1 MATVPRMPVY
11 ADVEDDVELL
21 VPEEETVPED
31 DLHGILV
38 DLIRAGLVA
47 RFADAA
53 DVAVFS
59 RLAWFPD
66 RQDTRIRLDPDVMV
80 VRGRPPGHRKSYKAW
95 MEDGVAP
102 AVIIEVWSEDDTDAD
117 YRRRLDRALRHG
129 VAEVVIVDPF
139 AVGGVRVEHLRADG
153 DRYRSVATTSSAER
167 PVIME
172 SLGISFAGGNEL
184 AVIEDGRRWPT
195 TAEAFL
201 LARSE
206 AERADREAVR
216 ADHAAARA
224 QQEAARADQEAA
236 RADRLAA
243 LLREAGV
250 DLEA

>member
-47 RFADAA
+47 RFADDA

-102 AVIIEVWSEDDTDAD
+102 AVIVEVWSEDDTDGD
-117 YRRRLDRALRHG
+117 YRRRLGRALRHG

-139 AVGGVRVEHLRADG
+139 AVGGVRVEHLRSDG
-153 DRYRSVATTSSAER
+153 DRYRSVASTSSADR
-167 PVIME
+167 LVIVE
-172 SLGISFAGGNEL
+172 SLGISFAGGEEL
-184 AVIEDGRRWPT
+184 RVIEDGRRWPT

-206 AERADREAVR
+206 AERADRETL
-216 ADHAAARA
+216 
-224 QQEAARADQEAA
+224 RADQETA

>member
-102 AVIIEVWSEDDTDAD
+102 AVIVEVWSEDDTDGD

-139 AVGGVRVEHLRADG
+139 AVGGVRVEHLRSDG
-153 DRYRSVATTSSAER
+153 DRYRSVASTSSADR
-167 PVIME
+167 LVIVE
-172 SLGISFAGGNEL
+172 SLGISFAGGEEL
-184 AVIEDGRRWPT
+184 RVIEDGRRWPT

-206 AERADREAVR
+206 AERADRETL
-216 ADHAAARA
+216 
-224 QQEAARADQEAA
+224 RADQETA

-243 LLREAGV
+243 LLRAAGV
-250 DLEA
+250 DPEA

>member
-1 MATVPRMPVY
+1 MATVPRMTAH
-11 ADVEDDVELL
+11 ADVVDDVELL
-21 VPEEETVPED
+21 VPEEETVPEH

-38 DLIRAGLVA
+38 DLLAAGLVA

-66 RQDTRIRLDPDVMV
+66 RDDTRIRLDPDVMV

-102 AVIIEVWSEDDTDAD
+102 AVIVEVWSEDDTDGD
-117 YRRRLDRALRHG
+117 YRRRLGRALRHG

-139 AVGGVRVEHLRADG
+139 AVGGVRVEHLRSDG
-153 DRYRSVATTSSAER
+153 DRYRSVASTSSADR
-167 PVIME
+167 LVIVE
-172 SLGISFAGGNEL
+172 SLGISFAGGEEL
-184 AVIEDGRRWPT
+184 RVIEDGRRWPT
-195 TAEAFL
+195 AAEAFL

-206 AERADREAVR
+206 AERADRETL
-216 ADHAAARA
+216 
-224 QQEAARADQEAA
+224 RADQETA

-243 LLREAGV
+243 LLRAAGV
-250 DLEA
+250 DPEA